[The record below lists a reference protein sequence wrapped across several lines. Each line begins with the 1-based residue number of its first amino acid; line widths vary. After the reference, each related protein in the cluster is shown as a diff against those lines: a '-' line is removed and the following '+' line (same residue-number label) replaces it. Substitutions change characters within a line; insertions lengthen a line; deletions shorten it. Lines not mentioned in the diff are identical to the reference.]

1 MLAQNIHNIYSRYG
15 SMYSVSD
22 TNNIAVTTALFS
34 TYKKKTCPKYRIM
47 SFSVFQEYVVG
58 YL

>member
-1 MLAQNIHNIYSRYG
+1 
-15 SMYSVSD
+15 MYSVSD
-22 TNNIAVTTALFS
+22 TNNIAVTTALFCA
-34 TYKKKTCPKYRIM
+34 YKKKTCPKYRIM